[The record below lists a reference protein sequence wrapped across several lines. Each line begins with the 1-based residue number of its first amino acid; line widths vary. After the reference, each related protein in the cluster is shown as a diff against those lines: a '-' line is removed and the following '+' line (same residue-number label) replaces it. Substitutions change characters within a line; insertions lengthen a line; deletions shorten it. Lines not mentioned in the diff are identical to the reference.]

1 MEHSC
6 KCKETDCALS
16 TCEKMRRVVNHYRW
30 MQFNKKYDYFMP
42 TQFSTGYAS
51 RRRLAPVT
59 FASSCSR
66 CAATTPSSARPPSA
80 RCPSAT
86 ASASTC
92 RGGGSRKMPAFK
104 EGWRRWGCH
113 QMMLSNP
120 LVMSLKGNSGPMHT
134 SRWAIILWEWKTPR
148 SRAEARGSNF
158 KKIQDGI

>member
-1 MEHSC
+1 MRFPIIQLAGLKIYDVVFTLDAQRIFHRCIENLEHSC

-30 MQFNKKYDYFMP
+30 MLFNKKYDNFMP

-104 EGWRRWGCH
+104 EGWRRW
-113 QMMLSNP
+113 
-120 LVMSLKGNSGPMHT
+120 
-134 SRWAIILWEWKTPR
+134 
-148 SRAEARGSNF
+148 
-158 KKIQDGI
+158 